1 MTDDGLDADYSPWA
15 LAASS
20 AALFAVD
27 PSGLGVA
34 LRAAPGP
41 VRDSWLQS
49 MRTMLPASAP
59 VLRMPLNI
67 SDERLL
73 GGIDLSASL
82 NAGRLV
88 ASRGLLA
95 DADGGVLVVAMAE
108 RLGALP
114 NAVIS
119 AAVDFGE
126 VALEREG
133 LVGRSPAHFGVVAL
147 DEGVGE
153 DESSPASL
161 MDRLAFHI
169 DLSTIAPREA
179 QNAAF
184 STQDIAAARAR
195 LDAVTVAPDLIE
207 GFCATAMA
215 LGVQSLRAPLLALK
229 AARAAAA
236 LAGHDTVDDDDAALA
251 VRLVLSPRATQTP
264 VMESAPEAPEEQP
277 QQPAPEEQS
286 EPPPENQ
293 PKDEAEGDKPEDEDM
308 SGPLEDLLIA
318 AAIASIPQGL
328 LERLAMNEGRP
339 PVASAGKAG
348 ALRKADKRGRPSGVR
363 SGEPRGGARL
373 NIVETLR
380 AAAPWQ
386 TIRRRSRAEQKTLP
400 EQGARLEI
408 RRDDFRVTRYKERSE
423 TLSIFVVD
431 ASGSLA
437 LNRLAEAKGAVEL
450 LLAEAYVRRDQVAL
464 IAFRGKGAEMLLPPT
479 RSLTRAKRSLASLPG
494 GGGTPLAAAL
504 DAAGALADAARRKGQ
519 TPTIIMLTDGRAN
532 IARDGS
538 AGRGKA
544 GEDAIASAHMIRAAG
559 FAGLL
564 IDTSPQ
570 AAPQAGTI
578 ATAMGARYLALP
590 YADAATLSRAAR
602 AVL

>member
-1 MTDDGLDADYSPWA
+1 MTGDGPGMDFSPWA
-15 LAASS
+15 LAASA

-27 PSGLGVA
+27 PSSLGVA

-49 MRTMLPASAP
+49 LRAMLPASAP

-82 NAGRLV
+82 NAGRLI

-95 DADGGVLVVAMAE
+95 EADGGVLVVAMAE

-119 AAVDFGE
+119 ASVDFGE

-133 LVGRSPAHFGVVAL
+133 LAGRSPARFGVVAL
-147 DEGVGE
+147 DEGAGD
-153 DESSPASL
+153 DEGAPASL

-169 DLSTIAPREA
+169 DLSSIPPREA

-184 STQDIAAARAR
+184 SAREIAAARAR
-195 LDAVTVAPDLIE
+195 LNTVTVASDMID

-215 LGVQSLRAPLLALK
+215 LGVQSLRAPLLAIK

-236 LAGHDTVDDDDAALA
+236 LAGHNTVNDDDAALA

-264 VMESAPEAPEEQP
+264 VADSAPEEQP
-277 QQPAPEEQS
+277 EPPQEPPEPPQ
-286 EPPPENQ
+286 EPPPQE
-293 PKDEAEGDKPEDEDM
+293 EAESKKPEDEDI

-318 AAIASIPQGL
+318 AAIASIPRGL
-328 LERLAMNEGRP
+328 LEKLAINESRP
-339 PVASAGKAG
+339 LAASAGKAG
-348 ALRKADKRGRPSGVR
+348 ALRKVARRGRPSGVR

-386 TIRRRSRAEQKTLP
+386 TIRRHARAEQKTLP

-464 IAFRGKGAEMLLPPT
+464 IAFRGKNAELLLPPT

-544 GEDAIASAHMIRAAG
+544 GEDAIASARLIRAAG

-570 AAPQAGTI
+570 ATPQAGAI
-578 ATAMGARYLALP
+578 ASAMGACYLALP
-590 YADAATLSRAAR
+590 YADAAALSRAAR